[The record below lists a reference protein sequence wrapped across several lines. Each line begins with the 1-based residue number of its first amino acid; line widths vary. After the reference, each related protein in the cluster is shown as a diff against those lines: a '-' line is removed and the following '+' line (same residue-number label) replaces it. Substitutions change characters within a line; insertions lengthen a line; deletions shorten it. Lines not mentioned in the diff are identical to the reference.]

1 MAGIYLDNAASTPV
15 DPRVTDAMC
24 EVLRAD
30 NAFGNPAAGLHSYG
44 EFANQLIDKARTQVA
59 ALINCAADGVIWTS
73 GATEADNLALLGL
86 ARFRGDLQGRHIV
99 TAITEHSAV
108 LNACR
113 QLKHEGFEIS
123 FLHPDREGRIAPDAV
138 QRALRDD
145 TILVSLMHVNNETG
159 VIQDIAA
166 VGQICRDCDI
176 LLHVDAAQSAGRL
189 PLDVVAQNIDMLSLS
204 AHKMYGPKG
213 VGALYLNTH
222 RVNRLQPL
230 MFGGGQERGMRPG
243 TLPTHQIVGMGL
255 AAELARAALATE
267 PATIAGLR
275 EQLWTAISDV
285 PGLIRNSAGTATAC
299 GILSVSVAGV
309 EGESLLYALRSL
321 AVASGS
327 ACNTA
332 SDDASYVLRALGRS
346 DQLAEST
353 IRFSLGRFTTAA
365 EVAAAAAVFRTEVR
379 RLRAYTQRFQDLNK
393 NAI

>member
-15 DPRVTDAMC
+15 DPRVADAMC
-24 EVLRAD
+24 KVLRAD

-44 EFANQLIDKARTQVA
+44 EYANGLIDNARAQVA
-59 ALINCAADGVIWTS
+59 RLINGSVDGVIWTS
-73 GATEADNLALLGL
+73 GATESDNLALLGL
-86 ARFRGDLQGRHIV
+86 ARFRGDMQGRHIV

-113 QLKHEGFEIS
+113 KLKEEGFAVT
-123 FLHPDREGRIAPDAV
+123 FLHPDREGRIAPEAV

-213 VGALYLNTH
+213 VGVLYLNTD
-222 RVNRLQPL
+222 RVNRLEPL
-230 MFGGGQERGMRPG
+230 MFGGGQERGLRPG
-243 TLPTHQIVGMGL
+243 TLATHQIVGMGL
-255 AAELARAALATE
+255 AAQLAHEALATE
-267 PATIAGLR
+267 PAVIAGLR
-275 EQLWTAISDV
+275 EQLWQAISDL
-285 PGLIRNSAGTATAC
+285 PGLIRNSAGAATVC
-299 GILSVSVAGV
+299 GILSVSVEGV
-309 EGESLLYALRSL
+309 EGESLLHALRSL

-346 DQLAEST
+346 DPLAEST

-365 EVAAAAAVFRTEVR
+365 EVAAAAAVFRTEVL
-379 RLRAYTQRFQDLNK
+379 RLRAYTQRLQELNDY
-393 NAI
+393 AV

>member
-15 DPRVTDAMC
+15 DPRVADAIYA
-24 EVLRAD
+24 VLSAD
-30 NAFGNPAAGLHSYG
+30 NTFGNPAAGLHSYG
-44 EFANQLIDKARTQVA
+44 EFANELIDTARAQVAQLINGSPEGIV
-59 ALINCAADGVIWTS
+59 WTS

-86 ARFRGDLQGRHIV
+86 ARFRGEMQGRHIV
-99 TAITEHSAV
+99 TALTEHSAV

-113 QLKHEGFEIS
+113 QLEAEGFQVT
-123 FLHPDREGRIAPDAV
+123 FLHPDPEGRVTPESV

-145 TILVSLMHVNNETG
+145 TIMVSLMHVNNETG

-189 PLDVVAQNIDMLSLS
+189 PIDVAAQNIDLLSLS

-213 VGALYLNTH
+213 VGVLYLNTD
-222 RVNRLQPL
+222 RVNRLEPL
-230 MFGGGQERGMRPG
+230 MFGGGQERGLRPG

-255 AAELARAALATE
+255 AAELAHKALAAE
-267 PATIAGLR
+267 PARIAGLR
-275 EQLWTAISDV
+275 DQLWTAISDL
-285 PGLIRNSAGTATAC
+285 PGLIRNSAGAATVC
-299 GILSVSVAGV
+299 GILSVSVEDV
-309 EGESLLYALRSL
+309 EGESLLHALRSL

-353 IRFSLGRFTTAA
+353 IRFSLGRFSTAA
-365 EVAAAAAVFRTEVR
+365 EVAAAAKVFRAEVLG
-379 RLRAYTQRFQDLNK
+379 LRAYTQRFEDVNK
-393 NAI
+393 HAL